1 MDRTELRARLTR
13 MASASKGNPD
23 PLAPVLL
30 EWIEELESDC
40 AAMADYLGTLLDVK
54 TFAYDE
60 GKHNKALEVAR
71 KYKK

>member
-1 MDRTELRARLTR
+1 MDRTELRARLVR

-30 EWIEELESDC
+30 EWIEELEADI

-54 TFAYDE
+54 TFVYDE